1 MARLEAL
8 IAGDEIAAINY
19 GNPDLAFLTRAA
31 PSELRIHQ
39 ALSRQR
45 LSELLSRNV
54 TSWALTPT
62 TGVKIPAFLSVR
74 FTENR
79 RNIRAINRYADNP
92 ETRAL
97 RLLNPILINPV
108 FEKERA
114 FRFARELSAAVGKYE
129 NSIRITSGRYTLTS
143 KRERVPVT
151 LINDF
156 TNELEVVLRIRTSNT
171 RVLVGAIDPITI
183 GAQSKIQIEIPVE
196 VLSSGQ
202 SDLIITMRV
211 KGGERIGKEVRLPLT
226 LAVISPLTTW
236 ITTGSGL
243 ILLLAAIVQSV
254 RRIRRSRS
262 RNKDERS

>member
-1 MARLEAL
+1 
-8 IAGDEIAAINY
+8 
-19 GNPDLAFLTRAA
+19 
-31 PSELRIHQ
+31 
-39 ALSRQR
+39 
-45 LSELLSRNV
+45 
-54 TSWALTPT
+54 
-62 TGVKIPAFLSVR
+62 
-74 FTENR
+74 
-79 RNIRAINRYADNP
+79 
-92 ETRAL
+92 
-97 RLLNPILINPV
+97 
-108 FEKERA
+108 
-114 FRFARELSAAVGKYE
+114 LSAAVGKYE

-211 KGGERIGKEVRLPLT
+211 KGGERIGREVRLPLT

-243 ILLLAAIVQSV
+243 ILLLAVIVQSV

>member
-1 MARLEAL
+1 
-8 IAGDEIAAINY
+8 
-19 GNPDLAFLTRAA
+19 
-31 PSELRIHQ
+31 
-39 ALSRQR
+39 
-45 LSELLSRNV
+45 
-54 TSWALTPT
+54 
-62 TGVKIPAFLSVR
+62 
-74 FTENR
+74 
-79 RNIRAINRYADNP
+79 
-92 ETRAL
+92 
-97 RLLNPILINPV
+97 
-108 FEKERA
+108 
-114 FRFARELSAAVGKYE
+114 LSAAVGKYE